1 MNNSKYNEINIPDN
15 LDERIDE
22 GVKNANLEKIK
33 NNRRKRNMAIG
44 TIAASLVA
52 VTTLGIANPA
62 LASKLPIVGGV
73 FESIE
78 KNINFPGNYSQY
90 ATSVNETAYSNG
102 VGITLSEILCD
113 GQSLYVTYIVESE
126 KPFKYTSW
134 GDSGLMDMNQ
144 LITSEAYNKVD
155 FTDEELDN
163 SGFAGLEGNFI
174 NENTFV
180 GVQKYHLS
188 SLKSEIPDQF
198 TFQTKIKLIEN
209 YGANAS
215 DISSYK
221 WGTWAFKVPVTVDK
235 NLRKT
240 IDLNKQDIESDTV
253 KVNSITITPFDMI
266 VDLNYKEG
274 YWTDYTTVI
283 YDENG
288 EILQFSQSTADE
300 DNNTEK
306 ICSQSPNSESSSIRV
321 VVEKPILEEKEKW
334 EDSRGSEATY
344 EEVGKEI
351 VFDKVIQI
359 K

>member
-198 TFQTKIKLIEN
+198 TFQTKIELIKN
-209 YGANAS
+209 YGVNAS

>member
-198 TFQTKIKLIEN
+198 TFQTKIELIKN
-209 YGANAS
+209 YGVNAS

-274 YWTDYTTVI
+274 YWTDYRTVI

-334 EDSRGSEATY
+334 EDSRGSEVTY

>member
-1 MNNSKYNEINIPDN
+1 MNNSKYNEITIPDN
-15 LDERIDE
+15 LDARIE
-22 GVKNANLEKIK
+22 TGVKMASFEKVKNIK
-33 NNRRKRNMAIG
+33 NRKKRLIG
-44 TIAASLVA
+44 TVAASIIA
-52 VTTLGIANPA
+52 SITLGITNPA
-62 LASKLPIVGGV
+62 LATKLPIVGSV

-78 KNINFPGNYSQY
+78 KNLYFPANYSQY
-90 ATSVNETAYSNG
+90 ATSINETAYSNG
-102 VGITLSEILCD
+102 VGVTLSEILCD
-113 GQSLYVTYIVESE
+113 GQSLYVTYIVESK

-163 SGFAGLEGNFI
+163 SGFAGLEGKFI

-188 SLKSEIPDQF
+188 LLKSEIPDQF
-198 TFQTKIKLIEN
+198 TFQTKINLIEN
-209 YGANAS
+209 YGVNAN

-240 IDLNKQDIESDTV
+240 VDLNKQDIESDIV
-253 KVNSITITPFDMI
+253 KLNSIAITPFDMI
-266 VDLNYKEG
+266 IDLNYKVG
-274 YWTDYTTVI
+274 YWTDYRTII

-288 EILQFSQSTADE
+288 KIVQLSQSTAGD
-300 DNNTEK
+300 DNKSEK
-306 ICSQSPNSESSSIRV
+306 IFYQSPDSESNSIRI
-321 VVEKPILEEKEKW
+321 VVEKPILEEKEKF
-334 EDSRGSEATY
+334 EDNRGSGATY

-351 VFDKVIQI
+351 VFDKIIQI

>member
-33 NNRRKRNMAIG
+33 NNRRKRNRAIG

-198 TFQTKIKLIEN
+198 TFQTKIELIEN
-209 YGANAS
+209 YGVNAS

-274 YWTDYTTVI
+274 YWTDYRTVI

-334 EDSRGSEATY
+334 EDSRGSGATY

>member
-33 NNRRKRNMAIG
+33 NNRRKRNRAIG

-198 TFQTKIKLIEN
+198 TFQTKIELIKN
-209 YGANAS
+209 YGVNAS

-274 YWTDYTTVI
+274 YWTDYRTVI

-334 EDSRGSEATY
+334 EDSRGSGATY

>member
-22 GVKNANLEKIK
+22 GVNNANLQKIK
-33 NNRRKRNMAIG
+33 NNRRKRNRAIG

-52 VTTLGIANPA
+52 VTTLGIVNPA
-62 LASKLPIVGGV
+62 LAAKLPIVGSV

-78 KNINFPGNYSQY
+78 KNIHFPGNYSQY

-102 VGITLSEILCD
+102 IGIPLSEILCD
-113 GQSLYVTYIVESE
+113 GQSLYVTYIIENE

-134 GDSGLMDMNQ
+134 GDSGFMDMNQ
-144 LITSEAYNKVD
+144 LITSESYNKVD

-163 SGFAGLEGNFI
+163 SGFAGLEGKFI
-174 NENTFV
+174 NENTFI

-188 SLKSEIPDQF
+188 SLKSEIPEQF
-198 TFQTKIKLIEN
+198 IFQTKIKLIEN
-209 YGANAS
+209 YGVNAG

-235 NLRKT
+235 NLSKT
-240 IDLNKQDIESDTV
+240 IDLDKQDFESDTV
-253 KVNSITITPFDMI
+253 KVNSMRITPFEMI

-274 YWTDYTTVI
+274 NWTDYRTVI

-300 DNNTEK
+300 NNNTEK
-306 ICSQSPNSESSSIRV
+306 LYFESPNSESTSIRV
-321 VVEKPILEEKEKW
+321 VVEKPILGEKERW
-334 EDSRGSEATY
+334 ENKNGNGATY
-344 EEVGKEI
+344 EEIGKET

>member
-33 NNRRKRNMAIG
+33 NNRRKRNRAIG

-198 TFQTKIKLIEN
+198 TFQTKIELIEN
-209 YGANAS
+209 YGVNAS

-274 YWTDYTTVI
+274 YWTDYRTVI

-334 EDSRGSEATY
+334 EDSRDSGATY